1 MGLIDDIRK
10 KRDSWTARL
19 EEHRKEQEEKD
30 ANNSEGTEDIDDLIQ
45 KSRSKVGD
53 FPRKEGS

>member
-19 EEHRKEQEEKD
+19 EEHRKDVEEHD
-30 ANNSEGTEDIDDLIQ
+30 FHNSDVIDNIDDLIM
-45 KSRSKVGD
+45 KNRSKVGNY
-53 FPRKEGS
+53 PKKEEL

>member
-19 EEHRKEQEEKD
+19 EEHRKDPEEGD
-30 ANNSEGTEDIDDLIQ
+30 VRNSDGTENIDDLIL
-45 KSRSKVGD
+45 KNRSKVGNY
-53 FPRKEGS
+53 PKKEEL